1 MFGVELLEAFEELPQ
16 EIKPPMLKLIK
27 AIQESVG
34 EVVKREDF
42 LELKSAIAKLEEAQK
57 KTEESMKKLWDAM
70 AELTEAHKRSEER
83 LTRLELTVQELAE
96 AQKRSEERLTRLEKT
111 VEELAEAQ
119 KRSEERLTK
128 LEITV
133 QELIEAQK
141 KTEKRVEE
149 LAEAQKK
156 SEERLTRLE
165 KTVQELAEAQKKSE
179 ERLTRLEKTVEELA
193 EAQKKSEERLT
204 KLELTVQEL
213 AEAQKQTEKE
223 LKKLARGLERTRRE
237 VGGLSRSVAYALENE
252 AFRFLP
258 PFLKERFGIE
268 VVDRIVRA
276 DIDGNEVN
284 LFCKAKKDG
293 KEFYLVGEAT
303 LRLDDPSKLKQVWEN
318 VEVVK
323 NIYGENVIPIVVTHF
338 AKKNV
343 LEIARKSGII
353 VVQSFEW

>member
-179 ERLTRLEKTVEELA
+179 ERLT
-193 EAQKKSEERLT
+193 

-223 LKKLARGLERTRRE
+223 LKKLARGLERTRRD

-343 LEIARKSGII
+343 LEIAQKSGII

>member
-70 AELTEAHKRSEER
+70 AELTEAHKRSEEI

-165 KTVQELAEAQKKSE
+165 K
-179 ERLTRLEKTVEELA
+179 
-193 EAQKKSEERLT
+193 
-204 KLELTVQEL
+204 TVQEL

-343 LEIARKSGII
+343 LEIAQKSGII